1 MNSGSCEADW
11 AVFDDHCYLYMN
23 NSGARYDDIEV
34 CRCVKLCDF
43 QVLNDLLHIRS
54 ECSSLGGSL
63 ASIHNR
69 EENDFVFNLIIPH
82 ADDGYYGR
90 MWLGA
95 NSADGTYE
103 WDDGTA
109 WDYENWNQG
118 YLYFKTFFL
127 NLFTHKLIR

>member
-1 MNSGSCEADW
+1 
-11 AVFDDHCYLYMN
+11 MN

-43 QVLNDLLHIRS
+43 QVLNYLLHIRS

-90 MWLGA
+90 MWLGG
-95 NSADGTYE
+95 NTADGTYE